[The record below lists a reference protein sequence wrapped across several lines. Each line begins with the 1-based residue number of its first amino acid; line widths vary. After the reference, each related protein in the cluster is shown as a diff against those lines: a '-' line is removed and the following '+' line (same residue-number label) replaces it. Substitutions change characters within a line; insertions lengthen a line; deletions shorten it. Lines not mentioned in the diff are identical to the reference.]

1 MTDLNPERQGKA
13 GSPPFRSR
21 RPNLNAQP
29 PEIFR
34 TRTRHTRTHSTLA
47 TCLENNVMTM
57 SFLTPLPPL
66 FPRLSYQIPI
76 HDIDQDPSYSIIP
89 SILPSQ
95 NQNQRNR
102 RNSQDNKYLSDI
114 DREEDAL
121 HARVIPFYPHL
132 TAEHKDCH
140 PWTIIPP
147 STRVRTIRSA
157 RILRRSGTAG
167 NASPN
172 RRYIRSRRG

>member
-1 MTDLNPERQGKA
+1 M
-13 GSPPFRSR
+13 RSR
-21 RPNLNAQP
+21 TAYDPDNTTN
-29 PEIFR
+29 
-34 TRTRHTRTHSTLA
+34 TCSSLA
-47 TCLENNVMTM
+47 TCFENNVMTM

-76 HDIDQDPSYSIIP
+76 HDTDQDPSYSIIP

-102 RNSQDNKYLSDI
+102 RNSQDKYLSDI

-121 HARVIPFYPHL
+121 HARVIPLYPQL

-147 STRVRTIRSA
+147 STRVRTIRST

-167 NASPN
+167 NASPG